1 MHAATT
7 YLFNLFVVA
16 KRGADG
22 SGSKRLQLIVKNDA
36 LNRGDKRARREELAA
51 ATVAASVAAGVH
63 ESGSVSAS
71 WRHASAHAG
80 SVGASTHAG
89 RLVGCMHSR
98 LLSWWR
104 AQAFNARDGPTKP
117 RPNGRTATPTNTA
130 PLVRVNDQSTDPTA
144 TSVVTS
150 SEGFGQGS
158 GEK

>member
-1 MHAATT
+1 MHEATT

-16 KRGADG
+16 KR
-22 SGSKRLQLIVKNDA
+22 V
-36 LNRGDKRARREELAA
+36 LNRGEKCARREEPAA

-80 SVGASTHAG
+80 SVGASMQAG

-98 LLSWWR
+98 LLSWRR

-117 RPNGRTATPTNTA
+117 RTNETTAQRSNSYTANATP
-130 PLVRVNDQSTDPTA
+130 LIRVNGQSTDPTT
-144 TSVVTS
+144 TSVLTS

-158 GEK
+158 GEN